1 MLRGR
6 QKDVPHLAEWA
17 DPQRA
22 KWAEA
27 GKFSDVG
34 GVLIHRGYMNQSSEN
49 LQPAPKKQVK
59 GSDRLSES
67 LVVNF
72 LDGTTVSY
80 DPDFLYEHRDDS
92 GNHTLKD
99 DPGGTDEVK

>member
-1 MLRGR
+1 MT
-6 QKDVPHLAEWA
+6 QPEKKDQEREPE
-17 DPQRA
+17 
-22 KWAEA
+22 
-27 GKFSDVG
+27 
-34 GVLIHRGYMNQSSEN
+34 HRLM
-49 LQPAPKKQVK
+49 
-59 GSDRLSES
+59 GSNRLSES

-99 DPGGTDEVK
+99 DADESR